1 MYKYL
6 NNTKINISN
15 YEKIKDSLNSNNII
29 IRQFGFYRFEIV
41 IIIIILISGIYLSFL
56 RKNKIKKN
64 EKVFNE
70 YFEVEK

>member
-15 YEKIKDSLNSNNII
+15 YEKIKDSLNSNNTV

-41 IIIIILISGIYLSFL
+41 IIIIIFISGIYLSCL
-56 RKNKIKKN
+56 RKNKMKNN
-64 EKVFNE
+64 EKVYNE
-70 YFEVEK
+70 YFEVKK

>member
-1 MYKYL
+1 LYKYL

-15 YEKIKDSLNSNNII
+15 YEKIKDSLNSNNTV

-41 IIIIILISGIYLSFL
+41 IIIIILISGIYLSCL

-64 EKVFNE
+64 EKVYNE

>member
-15 YEKIKDSLNSNNII
+15 YEKIKDSLNSNNTI

>member
-15 YEKIKDSLNSNNII
+15 YEKIKDSLNSNNTV
-29 IRQFGFYRFEIV
+29 IRQFGYYRFEIV
-41 IIIIILISGIYLSFL
+41 IIIIIFISGIYLSYL

-64 EKVFNE
+64 EKVYNE